1 VEKKFKKGI
10 DKGQEKVKE
19 GAESMKKGI
28 EDIQYKAQKGGEA
41 VKEGIEKG
49 GEKY

>member
-1 VEKKFKKGI
+1 
-10 DKGQEKVKE
+10 
-19 GAESMKKGI
+19 MKKGI